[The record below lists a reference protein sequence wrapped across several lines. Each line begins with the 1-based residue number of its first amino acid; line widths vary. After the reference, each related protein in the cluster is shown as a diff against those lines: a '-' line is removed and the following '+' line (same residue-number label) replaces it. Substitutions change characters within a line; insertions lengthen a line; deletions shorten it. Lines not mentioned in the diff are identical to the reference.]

1 MHPVCSLPGTL
12 KELEPIDTQLQC
24 LPAEGDGLWDHP
36 FTTPT
41 WPGLIL
47 LILADRNI
55 ILY

>member
-47 LILADRNI
+47 LILADRNT